1 MDNTGEAGSDDSS
14 SESESESE
22 SDEDDFGINK
32 ESNGVKKKLEQVDID
47 NIWFIS
53 MFLSIFW
60 MYQNFSSRKNSIKY
74 WKKSNISPAFWRH
87 SFCFFVYFFMI
98 LSFHKLHDFAK
109 CGIIHMNFYLHTSL
123 REFVGWFIIVLFI
136 KLIRYICALP
146 KPFNHLVMLL

>member
-60 MYQNFSSRKNSIKY
+60 MY
-74 WKKSNISPAFWRH
+74 
-87 SFCFFVYFFMI
+87 
-98 LSFHKLHDFAK
+98 
-109 CGIIHMNFYLHTSL
+109 
-123 REFVGWFIIVLFI
+123 
-136 KLIRYICALP
+136 
-146 KPFNHLVMLL
+146 